1 MYGTTMIA
9 TLADGVGAEQV
20 RTELERWE
28 KEHQVEGFLSS
39 HVLLSDDG
47 TTMVNVVVFES
58 QQAYQALGDDPA
70 QDAWWREHFAP
81 LLAGEPRWIDG
92 TWIS

>member
-9 TLADGVGAEQV
+9 TLADGVGAEQI
-20 RTELERWE
+20 RTELETWE
-28 KEHQVEGFLSS
+28 KEHQVDGFLSS
-39 HVLLSDDG
+39 HVMLADDG
-47 TTMVNVVVFES
+47 TRMVNVVVFETK
-58 QQAYQALGDDPA
+58 QAYEALADDPR

-81 LLAGEPRWIDG
+81 LVTGEPQWIDG